1 MTPTAKP
8 RPTDATGVARA
19 RETKKHADAV
29 KARAAELTTIAAQE
43 AFELEN
49 SIFDPSV
56 EGGKI
61 EIVDEVL
68 DPTVRT
74 ATQETVPAVPEP
86 SEVEVSEVTLEDDK
100 VIVRLIADIPTMV
113 FGVGNE
119 YSFEAGKKYLVS
131 KELAGHLETLGYLYT
146 M

>member
-1 MTPTAKP
+1 MAPTAKP

-19 RETKKHADAV
+19 RETKKHADAL

-49 SIFDPSV
+49 SVFDPAV
-56 EGGKI
+56 DGGKI
-61 EIVDEVL
+61 EVVDEVL
-68 DPTVRT
+68 DPSIRT
-74 ATQETVPAVPEP
+74 ATPEP
-86 SEVEVSEVTLEDDK
+86 VAPEVSEVEVSDVTLEDDK

-119 YSFEAGKKYLVS
+119 YSFEAGRKYLVS
-131 KELAGHLETLGYLYT
+131 KELAGHLETLGYLYVA
-146 M
+146 